1 MSSQSTIF
9 NKQIETSN
17 NFKITRMEESK
28 IESYVL
34 RKHLNYQ
41 IPNCFL
47 QKEFENVP
55 SIVSPLKQNI
65 KSQNEELQKLLAEI
79 NSVEEKVSELK
90 LTKKL
95 KHCKVK

>member
-1 MSSQSTIF
+1 MSTQSSNF
-9 NKQIETSN
+9 NKHIETST

-41 IPNCFL
+41 IPNCFI
-47 QKEFENVP
+47 QKDFQNVS
-55 SIVSPLKQNI
+55 SIVPPMRQNI

-79 NSVEEKVSELK
+79 NSIEEKVRELEQS
-90 LTKKL
+90 KKL
-95 KHCKVK
+95 KQCKVK